1 MFVSRALSGLIK
13 VKSHSVW
20 LAFAFTIVYSN
31 SVAQTELSVANPV
44 VGVVVV
50 TAPVPLP
57 TIMSL
62 GQSLTLADAHH
73 PRILRRAAEVQAGQ
87 AALQRTELD
96 DRWTF
101 DIELTARTAE
111 LNNLDL
117 GYLDDSRAKFIVSKL
132 IWDFG
137 RSADRFES
145 AGLGIES
152 AQIGLE
158 YAQRMQRIQIMTQ
171 FFQVLAADHKFYA
184 DNEAMTLA
192 FGPFS
197 RADERRERFG
207 SVSELEVMEKRVAYF
222 DELNLRNQSLR
233 EQRSSRLKLALAMGR
248 PQAQPDSLIEPDLS
262 AYERDL
268 PDFDDL
274 LEKVLAASPIIR
286 QKNLQLEQ
294 LKSTESQIS
303 SGEKPRVYL
312 DLQAATYAQKRRFRD
327 RGRASLTLDIPLF
340 AGGVT
345 AIEHADLLARI
356 AAKEADVLA
365 LDYQI
370 REQVLEWV
378 QHLEMLNQE
387 IGQHAQN
394 LEYRE
399 RALDKSRLLYE
410 MEVRA
415 EIGQAQADMAKLL
428 WLDAQAKYQRAL
440 IWEQIDAVLGA
451 PEVEFE

>member
-1 MFVSRALSGLIK
+1 MFVSRARPGLIEAK
-13 VKSHSVW
+13 LHCVW
-20 LAFAFTIVYSN
+20 WAFAIVVIYSD
-31 SVAQTELSVANPV
+31 SIAQTAPVEADPV
-44 VGVVVV
+44 VGIEVV

-57 TIMSL
+57 VIMSL
-62 GQSLTLADAHH
+62 GQSLTLADTYH

-117 GYLDDSRAKFIVSKL
+117 GYLDDSRAKFKVSKL

-137 RSADRFES
+137 RSADRIES
-145 AGLGIES
+145 ANLGIES

-158 YAQRMQRIQIMTQ
+158 YAQRMQRIQIMQQ
-171 FFQVLAADHKFYA
+171 FFQVLAADQKFFA

-248 PQAQPDSLIEPDLS
+248 PQAQPDGLIEPDLS

-268 PDFDDL
+268 PDFDEL
-274 LEKVLAASPIIR
+274 LEKVLAANPVIK
-286 QKNLQLEQ
+286 QKYLELEQ
-294 LKSTESQIS
+294 LKSTESQVN

-312 DLQAATYAQKRRFRD
+312 DLQAATYAQERRFRD

-345 AIEHADLLARI
+345 AIEHAGLLARI

-415 EIGQAQADMAKLL
+415 EIGRAQADMAKLL

-440 IWEQIDAVLGA
+440 IWEQVDAVLGA